1 MRALH
6 PCVTDPVES
15 IPSPRVLG
23 ENDTWLV
30 YFSFFLSCESSI
42 KAKRGGR
49 PYILTGMKPLKTFYI
64 LLWVE

>member
-15 IPSPRVLG
+15 ISSPGSRRLRHQVSL
-23 ENDTWLV
+23 
-30 YFSFFLSCESSI
+30 FPFFLSCKSLI

-49 PYILTGMKPLKTFYI
+49 SYILTGMKPLKTFYI
-64 LLWVE
+64 LL

>member
-49 PYILTGMKPLKTFYI
+49 PYIPTA
-64 LLWVE
+64 V